1 MARERLDSV
10 SWDVCRGRTLGPAP
24 FFVVGILNVT
34 PDSFYDGG
42 LTARTESAVAK
53 GLALLDQGA
62 DILDIGGESTRPF
75 AESVPA
81 DLELE
86 RVVPVVREIL
96 RVRPEAVISVDTT
109 KASVARAC
117 LEAGA
122 VIVNDVSAM
131 DADPQLRDVV
141 IELQPGYVLMHSLGN
156 PRTMQVEPR
165 YNDVVDEILGFFA
178 TRLDSLIQSGVPES
192 SIVLDPGIGFG
203 KTLEHNLALLR
214 DVDRFL
220 EFGRPVYMGLS
231 NKSLWKG
238 LLGREGKER
247 NAPTLAASVVLYGKG
262 VRIHRVHEVRE
273 VRDGLMV
280 AHVLGKGAEGE
291 ARC

>member
-1 MARERLDSV
+1 M
-10 SWDVCRGRTLGPAP
+10 RG
-24 FFVVGILNVT
+24 
-34 PDSFYDGG
+34 
-42 LTARTESAVAK
+42 
-53 GLALLDQGA
+53 
-62 DILDIGGESTRPF
+62 
-75 AESVPA
+75 
-81 DLELE
+81 
-86 RVVPVVREIL
+86 
-96 RVRPEAVISVDTT
+96 
-109 KASVARAC
+109 
-117 LEAGA
+117 
-122 VIVNDVSAM
+122 
-131 DADPQLRDVV
+131 
-141 IELQPGYVLMHSLGN
+141 
-156 PRTMQVEPR
+156 
-165 YNDVVDEILGFFA
+165 
-178 TRLDSLIQSGVPES
+178 GVPES

-203 KTLEHNLALLR
+203 KTLEHNLELLR
-214 DVDRFL
+214 NIDKLL

>member
-42 LTARTESAVAK
+42 LTTRTESAVAK

-75 AESVPA
+75 AEAVSA

-96 RVRPEAVISVDTT
+96 RVRPDAVISVDTT

-122 VIVNDVSAM
+122 LIINDVSAM

-141 IELQPGYVLMHSLGN
+141 IEFQPGYVLMHSLGN

-165 YNDVVDEILGFFA
+165 YDDVIDEILGFFA
-178 TRLDSLIQSGVPES
+178 TRLELLMRGGVPES

-203 KTLEHNLALLR
+203 KTLEHNLELLR
-214 DVDRFL
+214 NIDKLL

>member
-42 LTARTESAVAK
+42 LTTRTESAVAK

-75 AESVPA
+75 AEAVSA

-96 RVRPEAVISVDTT
+96 RVRPDAVISVDTT

-122 VIVNDVSAM
+122 LIINDVSAM

-141 IELQPGYVLMHSLGN
+141 IEFQPGYVLMHSLGN

-165 YNDVVDEILGFFA
+165 YDDVIDEILGF
-178 TRLDSLIQSGVPES
+178 LPQDWS
-192 SIVLDPGIGFG
+192 
-203 KTLEHNLALLR
+203 
-214 DVDRFL
+214 
-220 EFGRPVYMGLS
+220 
-231 NKSLWKG
+231 
-238 LLGREGKER
+238 
-247 NAPTLAASVVLYGKG
+247 
-262 VRIHRVHEVRE
+262 
-273 VRDGLMV
+273 
-280 AHVLGKGAEGE
+280 
-291 ARC
+291 C

>member
-75 AESVPA
+75 AEAVSA

-96 RVRPEAVISVDTT
+96 SVRPDAVISVDTT

-131 DADPQLRDVV
+131 DADPRLRDVV
-141 IELQPGYVLMHSLGN
+141 IEFQPGYVLMHSLGD

-165 YNDVVDEILGFFA
+165 YDDVVDEILGFFS
-178 TRLDSLIQSGVPES
+178 TRLESLMRSGVPES

-203 KTLEHNLALLR
+203 KTLEHNLELLR
-214 DVDRFL
+214 NIDKFL

>member
-1 MARERLDSV
+1 MAREDAEFV

-42 LTARTESAVAK
+42 LATKVDAAVVK
-53 GLALLDQGA
+53 GLDLLDQGA

-75 AESVPA
+75 AEPVPA

-86 RVVPVVREIL
+86 RVLPVVRGIL
-96 RVRPEAVISVDTT
+96 RVRPQAVLSVDTT

-117 LEAGA
+117 LKAGA

-131 DADPQLRDVV
+131 SVDPELSDVLR
-141 IELQPGYVLMHSLGN
+141 EFQPGYVLMHSAGN

-165 YNDVVDEILGFFA
+165 YEDVLNELRHFFA
-178 TRLDSLIQSGVPES
+178 TKLESLLRAGVSES

-203 KTLEHNLALLR
+203 KSLRHNLEILQNIDIL
-214 DVDRFL
+214 F

-238 LLGREGKER
+238 LLGREGRER
-247 NAPTLAASVVLYGKG
+247 NAPTLAASIVLYGKG

-273 VRDGLMV
+273 IHDALMV
-280 AHVLGKGAEGE
+280 AHVLGPGAEGE
-291 ARC
+291 KRC

>member
-1 MARERLDSV
+1 
-10 SWDVCRGRTLGPAP
+10 
-24 FFVVGILNVT
+24 VGIVNVT

-42 LTARTESAVAK
+42 VAGRADEAVSR

-75 AESVPA
+75 AEPVSA
-81 DLELE
+81 EEELG
-86 RVVPVVREIL
+86 RVLPVVRGIL
-96 RVRPEAVISVDTT
+96 DVRPEAVLSVDTT

-131 DADPQLRDVV
+131 EVDPGLLDVV
-141 IELQPGYVLMHSLGN
+141 TAFKPGYVLMHSQGG

-165 YNDVVDEILGFFA
+165 YDDVVDEIRRFFGL
-178 TRLDSLIQSGVPES
+178 RLEQLVRSGVSES
-192 SIVLDPGIGFG
+192 SVVLDPGIGFG
-203 KTLEHNLALLR
+203 KTLAHNLEILR
-214 DVDRFL
+214 NMDRFF

-238 LLGREGKER
+238 LLGRDGRER
-247 NAPTLAASVVLYGKG
+247 NAPTLAATVVLYGMG

-273 VRDGLMV
+273 TRDALAV
-280 AHVLGKGAEGE
+280 ARALGQGCKGEGW
-291 ARC
+291 C